1 MSKKIYINN
10 WDDWI
15 SLCIEHGENPHK
27 IIDFGIDK
35 GGGDSE
41 TFIYCGEY
49 PEREG
54 D

>member
-1 MSKKIYINN
+1 MSRKHYINN
-10 WDDWI
+10 WDSWVQ
-15 SLCIEHGENPHK
+15 LCEEAHEDPYEVADLGR
-27 IIDFGIDK
+27 DL